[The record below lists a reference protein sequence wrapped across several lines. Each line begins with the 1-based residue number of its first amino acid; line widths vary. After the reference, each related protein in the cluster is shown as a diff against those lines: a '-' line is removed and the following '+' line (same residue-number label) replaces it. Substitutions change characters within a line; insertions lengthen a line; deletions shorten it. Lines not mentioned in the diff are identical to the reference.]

1 MTPPAKNPA
10 DRPATAGGSAGG
22 VPPGGAPG
30 ALVASGVGSIDDDIP
45 EEPRGVAA
53 LGALAID
60 FGRAAKAQYSV
71 FVQTL
76 YYTFRGTR
84 RPGAIMQQCYEIGNR
99 SLVFLCIVMGFMG
112 MILVYQAGIQTR
124 RVVPDLSLLGATFI
138 ELLVRDIA
146 ASISALMLATRVGAG
161 IAAEIGSMVVTEQ
174 VDALRMTAAD
184 PIDYLIKPRFIASTI
199 MTLMLVVIAGGVAM
213 LTGIWTG
220 RVFFGLSSETFI
232 NWSLVDWG
240 DLAVGLTKCV
250 AYGAAIPVV
259 SGYCGLSTFGGSE
272 GVGAATTRAVVNS
285 SLAVIILNFFISGA
299 GFLIFG

>member
-1 MTPPAKNPA
+1 MTSINPSA
-10 DRPATAGGSAGG
+10 QSGAASSVGHIEEEDFPEDPKGIAAIGAAGLS
-22 VPPGGAPG
+22 
-30 ALVASGVGSIDDDIP
+30 LS
-45 EEPRGVAA
+45 
-53 LGALAID
+53 
-60 FGRAAKAQYSV
+60 RAAKAQYSV

-76 YYTFRGTR
+76 YYTFRGNR
-84 RPGAIMQQCYEIGNR
+84 RPGAIIQQCYEIGNR

-112 MILVYQAGIQTR
+112 MILTYQAGIQVQ
-124 RVVPDLSLLGATFI
+124 RVVPDLNLLGATFL
-138 ELLVRDIA
+138 ELIVRDIA
-146 ASISALMLATRVGAG
+146 ASICALMLATRVGAG

-184 PIDYLIKPRFIASTI
+184 PIDYLIKPRFVASTI
-199 MTLMLVVIAGGVAM
+199 MTIMCVVIAGGVSI

-220 RVFFGLSSETFI
+220 KMFFGISAETFI

-240 DLAVGLTKCV
+240 DVIVGVTKCF

-272 GVGAATTRAVVNS
+272 GVGWATTRAVVNS

-299 GFLIFG
+299 GYLIFG